1 MHCGIIHPVLF
12 TAYTVFSVSHFWQV
26 AVPWISIESQLYKE
40 AFPRLPQGRKHGI
53 FLIFQRAA
61 QTKGQINW
69 KQHLSFSELLIE
81 KALKEFDGTATWFT
95 TLWAFLSAFHVFHPC
110 RAASHLLLLLGLTS
124 TRSLFRPLTRQDIHI
139 WSATHFSQLLF
150 CQHVSGPDGLLRIR
164 CIEWPGQAILEHEP
178 ACAFHWR
185 KRNCEISS
193 FAEECMQ
200 RTCNYFFPNTPFM
213 LPYWPVPIIQP
224 SWFQVTMQ
232 NTLESYPSD
241 ASVILNINYSSR
253 TSQSLWIHLD
263 NVP

>member
-1 MHCGIIHPVLF
+1 MHYGIIHPVYSLPTVSF
-12 TAYTVFSVSHFWQV
+12 QYQILASRSSMDSHRVTALQGSLSKT
-26 AVPWISIESQLYKE
+26 
-40 AFPRLPQGRKHGI
+40 PQGR
-53 FLIFQRAA
+53 R
-61 QTKGQINW
+61 INW
-69 KQHLSFSELLIE
+69 TQHLHFSELLIE

-150 CQHVSGPDGLLRIR
+150 FQHATRLDLMDFWELDVLSDQVKQFLSMSQPVLFIGESGTAKSAALLKSACRGLVTIVFQKAVPL
-164 CIEWPGQAILEHEP
+164 L
-178 ACAFHWR
+178 ACTR
-185 KRNCEISS
+185 YPS
-193 FAEECMQ
+193 FSHL
-200 RTCNYFFPNTPFM
+200 N
-213 LPYWPVPIIQP
+213 
-224 SWFQVTMQ
+224 FQVTMQ

-263 NVP
+263 NMP